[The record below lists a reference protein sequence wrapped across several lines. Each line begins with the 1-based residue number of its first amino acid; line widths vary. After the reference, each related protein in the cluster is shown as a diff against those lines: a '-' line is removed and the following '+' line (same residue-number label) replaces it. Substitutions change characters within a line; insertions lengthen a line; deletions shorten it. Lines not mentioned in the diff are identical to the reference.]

1 MVKLSTTEETVLK
14 YLIENNGNGL
24 NGMPINI
31 PNIPLHYIIDAIKI
45 LESYGL
51 VKNCSTLVSANA
63 FLTEK
68 GSSYFIDLEKE
79 EYGELYDSIRTINSY
94 IEKAKQLKT
103 SRNSEELKAFIR
115 QVFLTYSDSKN
126 ENAIHGLKTSFGV
139 YAKDDLNSF
148 YYDLDYIVMI
158 LTKIKDEKRVE
169 AKALQVEKIKIEN
182 KNIIYNENTNTNTI
196 DIKIDLIQVF
206 NQINESKELSNDEK
220 VELQQLIQNA
230 IKEKDKKSLWEKIK
244 NIFGKVADKT
254 FDVAVAVLPVLAEA
268 MLKAKGIL

>member
-1 MVKLSTTEETVLK
+1 MFIQMTRERMLSCHFLH
-14 YLIENNGNGL
+14 IRDW
-24 NGMPINI
+24 IN
-31 PNIPLHYIIDAIKI
+31 LFFVVQYFQMKRKGFRVMRKKI
-45 LESYGL
+45 LSL
-51 VKNCSTLVSANA
+51 LLITAMLATTL
-63 FLTEK
+63 T
-68 GSSYFIDLEKE
+68 GCD
-79 EYGELYDSIRTINSY
+79 
-94 IEKAKQLKT
+94 
-103 SRNSEELKAFIR
+103 
-115 QVFLTYSDSKN
+115 
-126 ENAIHGLKTSFGV
+126 
-139 YAKDDLNSF
+139 
-148 YYDLDYIVMI
+148 
-158 LTKIKDEKRVE
+158 TKIKDEKRVE